1 MRIIKWIIGILLL
14 AFIWVTVFEGRMSLR
29 SIGENTTETIESV
42 AETAAGQTVIERV
55 ESWFTEL
62 LQLIWDGF
70 EDVVTSFFTDIVNGN
85 GGSIGPGAST
95 GSGPDMGTDGF
106 AKL

>member
-1 MRIIKWIIGILLL
+1 MRIIKWIIGIPLL

-29 SIGENTTETIESV
+29 SIRENTTETIESV
-42 AETAAGQTVIERV
+42 AETEAGQTVIERV

-70 EDVVTSFFTDIVNGN
+70 EDVVTSFFRDIVNGN
-85 GGSIGPGAST
+85 GGSIGPGIST
-95 GSGPDMGTDGF
+95 SSCLDLEADGF

>member
-14 AFIWVTVFEGRMSLR
+14 AFIWVTVFEGRMSLK

-42 AETAAGQTVIERV
+42 AETEAGQTVIERV

-62 LQLIWDGF
+62 MQLIWDGL

-85 GGSIGPGAST
+85 GGSIGPGVSAS
-95 GSGPDMGTDGF
+95 SCLDLETDCF